1 AGAQRLGDARQ
12 ISQLLA
18 DAQPVGGG
26 GFRHLALG
34 RHPRAPAPSGEE
46 MIAALGGRGH
56 DATELRLESIDH
68 RREGARVDEVVV
80 LVLEFPHRREQLLH
94 ITIVRN
100 LVRQVQQ
107 FYVNLHVL
115 RPPKPSPITPSP
127 QTSTRPFV
135 YPERDTFW

>member
-1 AGAQRLGDARQ
+1 
-12 ISQLLA
+12 A

-34 RHPRAPAPSGEE
+34 RHPRTRALSGAK
-46 MIAALGGRGH
+46 MISALLGRIE

-68 RREGARVDEVVV
+68 RREAARIDEIVV

-94 ITIVRN
+94 LTIVRN

-135 YPERDTFW
+135 YPERDTFSGPGR